1 MLERAGLVKKDRPQ
15 KRLFVEGPDDK
26 HALIHL
32 FQHHQIF
39 NDKEEDNPF
48 KIEEKRGIENILE
61 ILGTELKQS
70 GLEQLGI
77 VVDADT
83 DIATRW
89 QSLQNRL
96 SSAGYTAVPDTPDLN
111 GIIIKQED
119 RPTVGVW
126 LMPNN
131 TLPGMLEDFV
141 SFLVRPDD
149 ALWPLA
155 ENVVQQVIDLER
167 RFPENHHMKARIHTW
182 LAWQEVPG
190 TSLGLAVT
198 RHYLDAD
205 NDHARQ
211 FIAWIRQLFD
221 LK

>member
-1 MLERAGLVKKDRPQ
+1 MPERAALVKKDRPQ
-15 KRLFVEGPDDK
+15 KRLFVEGAEDK
-26 HALIHL
+26 HALVHL
-32 FQHHQIF
+32 FQHYQIF

-48 KIEEKRGIENILE
+48 KIEDKRGIENILE

-70 GLEQLGI
+70 GLERLGI

-89 QSLQNRL
+89 TSLQQRL
-96 SSAGYTAVPDTPDLN
+96 SSAGYKAVPDTPNLN
-111 GIIIKQED
+111 GLIIKQED

-149 ALWPLA
+149 VLWPLA
-155 ENVVQQVIDLER
+155 ENVIPNIPHV
-167 RFPENHHMKARIHTW
+167 
-182 LAWQEVPG
+182 
-190 TSLGLAVT
+190 
-198 RHYLDAD
+198 
-205 NDHARQ
+205 
-211 FIAWIRQLFD
+211 
-221 LK
+221 